1 VIFSLTVGGAAYGR
15 YSYTSSREVDRIAKQ
30 LTGRVYEVLSAQAS
44 LHAAD
49 PGGHQDS
56 HVPIAQLRDDIL
68 RNEYST
74 WRRKKV
80 WDAVQKKVERNSNV
94 RPMVREGRSGDV
106 GRVWEWVGAVGM
118 LESPPASYERRK
130 SGRVSFGGEQWIEP
144 RSEDH
149 SEVSQVTR
157 WKEGGQYY

>member
-1 VIFSLTVGGAAYGR
+1 MAYGR
-15 YSYTSSREVDRIAKQ
+15 WSYTSSRDVERIAKQ
-30 LTGRVYEVLSAQAS
+30 LTGQVYEVLSSQAA
-44 LHAAD
+44 LHATD
-49 PGGHQDS
+49 PGAYRDS
-56 HVPIAQLRDDIL
+56 HVSVAQLRDDIL

-74 WRRKKV
+74 WRRNKV

-94 RPMVREGRSGDV
+94 RPMVREARSGDV

-118 LESPPASYERRK
+118 IESPPERRK

-149 SEVSQVTR
+149 SEVSVSR